1 MRFLSADIEMLMSEL
16 SVAQSKG
23 LDRRGRGNSRKER
36 NLNRCIKT
44 KKAAI
49 VFRGQ
54 TIMFGRLSAVD
65 EPIDCF
71 KKLHIQARI
80 LISIVICDVNTF
92 QITLHRVCNNDITS
106 TAFCVGSG

>member
-1 MRFLSADIEMLMSEL
+1 MRFFSADIEMLMSEL

-23 LDRRGRGNSRKER
+23 LDRRSRGNSRKER
-36 NLNRCIKT
+36 NLNRCIKA

-54 TIMFGRLSAVD
+54 TIMFNRLSAVD
-65 EPIDCF
+65 KPIDCF

-92 QITLHRVCNNDITS
+92 QITLHRVCNNDIT